1 MKDQNDFTKGSVAGN
16 IVKLALP
23 ITVAQ
28 MVNVLY
34 NVVDRMFIGKL
45 SENGT
50 VALTGIGITF
60 PIIIFI
66 TAFTNLVGQGGAPL
80 SSIERGKGNNEMAE
94 KIMGNSF
101 TLLVIVGITLMTLL
115 YIAKRP
121 LLILFGASEQ
131 TFKYANSYLSL
142 YLVGTLFAMIGLG
155 LNNYINAQGFATV
168 GMLSVI
174 VGAVIN
180 VILDFVFIYILKMGV
195 TGAALATVISQL
207 CTCIWVLHFLRGEK
221 TILRLKK
228 SCMKLEKDIVKK
240 ILGLGT
246 AGFVM
251 AVTNSCVQIACNMTL
266 SVFGGDIYI
275 GVMTVINSIREIVMM
290 PVHGLTSGA
299 QPVMSYNYGA
309 KAYKRVLSGIKFTTL
324 SCVIYATVAWAA
336 MHFFGQYFIRLFNDE
351 PSLVTLAVPALTT
364 FFFGFFMM
372 SFQFAGQS
380 TFVALGKSKQAIFFS
395 ILRKVVI
402 VVPLTLLLPR
412 FGFGAMGVFL
422 AEPISNFIG
431 GLASYLT
438 MLLTVGRELSQK
450 CKEEKMN

>member
-1 MKDQNDFTKGSVAGN
+1 MKEQNDFTKGSVAGN

-23 ITVAQ
+23 MTVAQ

-34 NVVDRMFIGKL
+34 NVVDRMFIGRL

-50 VALTGIGITF
+50 EALTGIGITF
-60 PIIIFI
+60 PIIMFI
-66 TAFTNLVGQGGAPL
+66 TAFTNLVGEGGAPL
-80 SSIERGKGNNEMAE
+80 SSIERGKGDNEMAE

-101 TLLVIVGITLMTLL
+101 SLLVIVGIVLMTFL
-115 YIAKRP
+115 YIFKRP

-131 TFKYANSYLSL
+131 TFRYANSYLSL

-155 LNNYINAQGFATV
+155 LNNYINAQGFATI

-174 VGAVIN
+174 VGAVVN
-180 VILDFVFIYILKMGV
+180 VVLDFVFIYRLKMGV

-207 CTCIWVLHFLRGEK
+207 CTCIWVLHFLRGDK
-221 TILRLKK
+221 TILKLKK
-228 SCMKLEKDIVKK
+228 NRMKLDKDIVKR

-266 SVFGGDIYI
+266 SLFGGDIYV

-290 PVHGLTSGA
+290 PVGGLTSGS

-309 KAYKRVLSGIKFTTL
+309 KSYRRVLSAIKFTTL
-324 SCVIYATVAWAA
+324 SCVIYATAAWVM
-336 MHFFGQYFIRLFNDE
+336 MHFFGQYFIRIFNNE
-351 PSLVTLAVPALTT
+351 PRLVALAVPALTT

-380 TFVALGKSKQAIFFS
+380 TFVAL
-395 ILRKVVI
+395 
-402 VVPLTLLLPR
+402 
-412 FGFGAMGVFL
+412 
-422 AEPISNFIG
+422 SN
-431 GLASYLT
+431 
-438 MLLTVGRELSQK
+438 
-450 CKEEKMN
+450 N